1 MKTKLIKMII
11 NFIKT
16 SVKWLAEVGG
26 FESHLFRTKYQN
38 SAFQLHSR
46 FISCVWLNNSMLDHI
61 SVAKS

>member
-16 SVKWLAEVGG
+16 SVKWLAEVRG

-38 SAFQLHSR
+38 SARQLHSR
-46 FISCVWLNNSMLDHI
+46 FIACVWLNNSM
-61 SVAKS
+61 